1 MIGDHFLKTFAPEV
15 PYENT
20 LKVVL
25 EVQVWLLLFDF
36 LGVVVVLLG
45 GVGGIFSLLL
55 FIIFY
60 DWQLKLLA
68 YSCHRK
74 SLPATQK
81 GSKNEHES
89 FMNSA

>member
-36 LGVVVVLLG
+36 LGVVVVLWG
-45 GVGGIFSLLL
+45 GGNIFSITIYHFLRLTTEVTG
-55 FIIFY
+55 I
-60 DWQLKLLA
+60 
-68 YSCHRK
+68 
-74 SLPATQK
+74 
-81 GSKNEHES
+81 
-89 FMNSA
+89 